1 MKIINV
7 DNIYAWA
14 ILVSLI
20 SQVIIT
26 GWAYS
31 QCFKIRI
38 SKVLFT
44 ALIILVSCIAI
55 VPPTFFQIYFPIKAA
70 VLFILVF
77 VVFKLSSKSD
87 FVKPFIFLC
96 LDMLVNITLEMLLL
110 MTVTFIGINDFQDVN
125 DVYTFN
131 RMISSLMFTVIC
143 IPF

>member
-14 ILVSLI
+14 ILVSSI

-31 QCFKIRI
+31 QCFKIKI

-55 VPPTFFQIYFPIKAA
+55 VPPTFFQIYFPVKAA

-77 VVFKLSSKSD
+77 VVFKLSSESD

-96 LDMLVNITLEMLLL
+96 LVSGL
-110 MTVTFIGINDFQDVN
+110 
-125 DVYTFN
+125 
-131 RMISSLMFTVIC
+131 
-143 IPF
+143 

>member
-14 ILVSLI
+14 ILVSSI

-26 GWAYS
+26 GWTFS

-55 VPPTFFQIYFPIKAA
+55 VPPTFFRFISDKSGGFVYSCVCCVQA
-70 VLFILVF
+70 VV
-77 VVFKLSSKSD
+77 
-87 FVKPFIFLC
+87 
-96 LDMLVNITLEMLLL
+96 
-110 MTVTFIGINDFQDVN
+110 
-125 DVYTFN
+125 
-131 RMISSLMFTVIC
+131 
-143 IPF
+143 

>member
-14 ILVSLI
+14 ILVSSI

-26 GWAYS
+26 GWTFS

-44 ALIILVSCIAI
+44 ALIILVSCIVI

-77 VVFKLSSKSD
+77 VVFKLSSESD

-96 LDMLVNITLEMLLL
+96 LDMFVNITLEMLLL
-110 MTVTFIGINDFQDVN
+110 MTVTFSQEEKG
-125 DVYTFN
+125 TE
-131 RMISSLMFTVIC
+131 
-143 IPF
+143 

>member
-14 ILVSLI
+14 ILVSSI

-26 GWAYS
+26 GWTFS

-77 VVFKLSSKSD
+77 VVY
-87 FVKPFIFLC
+87 IFAALTFFPA
-96 LDMLVNITLEMLLL
+96 LALGPIAEHLVLWM
-110 MTVTFIGINDFQDVN
+110 
-125 DVYTFN
+125 
-131 RMISSLMFTVIC
+131 
-143 IPF
+143 P